1 MTRLQESRSFI
12 NIPGSN
18 HLAFDQHSLR
28 YNKLLQLFAD
38 KKISKHEHQMVHIIF
53 HLKTNFR
60 KKDKRIEIKGLFF
73 NACTFALFTSRE
85 VHKKQDFNLLE
96 IAQHMF

>member
-1 MTRLQESRSFI
+1 
-12 NIPGSN
+12 
-18 HLAFDQHSLR
+18 
-28 YNKLLQLFAD
+28 
-38 KKISKHEHQMVHIIF
+38 MVHIIF

-73 NACTFALFTSRE
+73 NVCTFTLFTSRE